1 MIKYDLMHTRNTAYS
16 IWWQTAIT
24 TEVPRK
30 WTYFLLSSHRFI
42 AEKMESENGS
52 GAIAGSDSF
61 VPGVDKGAALLL
73 VIGEPSTEDEKT
85 QILGEITR
93 GRWLIFLFEKWQLF
107 TTICDKNNA
116 RWKQK

>member
-1 MIKYDLMHTRNTAYS
+1 MHIRNTA
-16 IWWQTAIT
+16 QHLVTDGDNN
-24 TEVPRK
+24 R
-30 WTYFLLSSHRFI
+30 SSPKVNVLPVELAP

-52 GAIAGSDSF
+52 GAIAGSDSI

-93 GRWLIFLFEKWQLF
+93 GR
-107 TTICDKNNA
+107 
-116 RWKQK
+116 

>member
-93 GRWLIFLFEKWQLF
+93 GRWQIYLFEKWQLF